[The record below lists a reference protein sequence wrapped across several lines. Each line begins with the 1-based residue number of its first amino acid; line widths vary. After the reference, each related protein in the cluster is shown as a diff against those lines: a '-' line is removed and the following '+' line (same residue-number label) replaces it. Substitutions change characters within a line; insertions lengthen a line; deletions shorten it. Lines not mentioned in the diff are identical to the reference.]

1 MKFEFLFAINGL
13 RFCDTKPHDD
23 YLGYFVY
30 DMQEF
35 YMKYVPGTGVE
46 FWKLAQETTQRIKEF
61 VRKEAYVVE
70 AMVISGIMKLRELLK
85 LFINDKLFPKSG
97 CNFMSSF
104 GSFHLGEQ
112 QHDTYK
118 LHECI
123 INSLVH
129 NINCT
134 FYHFNHTI
142 NGKMTW
148 QIASNIAVDGNHVE
162 KFANLCFYRIS
173 ELALGVI

>member
-1 MKFEFLFAINGL
+1 
-13 RFCDTKPHDD
+13 
-23 YLGYFVY
+23 
-30 DMQEF
+30 
-35 YMKYVPGTGVE
+35 
-46 FWKLAQETTQRIKEF
+46 

-70 AMVISGIMKLRELLK
+70 TTVISGIMEPRELVK
-85 LFINDKLFPKSG
+85 LFINAKIFPKSG
-97 CNFMSSF
+97 CNLISSF

-134 FYHFNHTI
+134 FFHSNYTI

-148 QIASNIAVDGNHVE
+148 QIASNITVDSNHAE
-162 KFANLCFYRIS
+162 KFSNLCFNRFS
-173 ELALGVI
+173 QMALGVV